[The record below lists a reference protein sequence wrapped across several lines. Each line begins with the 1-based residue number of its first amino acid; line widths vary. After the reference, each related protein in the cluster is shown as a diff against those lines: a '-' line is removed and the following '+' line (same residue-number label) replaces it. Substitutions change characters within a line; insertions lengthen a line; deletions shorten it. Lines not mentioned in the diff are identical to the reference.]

1 MNLKRTALYPCSY
14 LKNKVAKAEIIET
27 TSKRSEKNF
36 TQLMKN
42 GYRRSGKYTYKPI
55 CENCS
60 SCIPIRISVNDFQP
74 NKTQKRTLKRGEK
87 LLTSVKKS
95 LIFNEHEFFLFSK
108 YQQIKHAVTFNEYDV
123 ENTYKN
129 FLLKSC
135 IETELVTF
143 FDTEQKTKIVSVVDP
158 LCDGLSAVYTFYDPS
173 DKKNSFGTYAI
184 LWQIEECKRRNKK
197 FLYLGYLVQE
207 CSNMV
212 YKKNFKPY
220 DIFINNKWTRVY
232 D

>member
-27 TSKRSEKNF
+27 TSSCSEKNF

-60 SCIPIRISVNDFQP
+60 SCVPIRIPVNDFQP
-74 NKTQKRTLKRGEK
+74 NKIQKRTLKRGGK

-95 LIFNEHEFFLFSK
+95 LMFNEQEFFLFSK
-108 YQQIKHAVTFNEYDV
+108 YQQNRHAGTFNEYDV

-143 FDTEQKTKIVSVVDP
+143 FDAEKKRVPGGAKPPRFDQNLVKSTYSHPDLRSKRGGLVSKTP
-158 LCDGLSAVYTFYDPS
+158 PFNGPRL
-173 DKKNSFGTYAI
+173 
-184 LWQIEECKRRNKK
+184 
-197 FLYLGYLVQE
+197 
-207 CSNMV
+207 
-212 YKKNFKPY
+212 
-220 DIFINNKWTRVY
+220 
-232 D
+232 